1 MDNQYSTKK
10 QFILFLIVGV
20 VNTFNGIVFATLF
33 SIFLSGT
40 SAFVVGYACSLCV
53 SYVLNTMYVF
63 KQPLSWIRFVKFCF
77 SYIPNFLIQFLL
89 VIILFYYLEIPKIIV
104 YAIAAFIGVPIT
116 FLMVKFF
123 ALKPKE

>member
-10 QFILFLIVGV
+10 QFLLFLIVGV

-33 SIFLSGT
+33 SLFLDGT

-53 SYVLNTMYVF
+53 SYILNTNYVF
-63 KQPLSWIRFVKFCF
+63 KQPLSWIRFVKFCI
-77 SYIPNFLIQFLL
+77 SYIPNFLIQFVLVLL
-89 VIILFYYLEIPKIIV
+89 LFYYLEIPKIVV
-104 YAIAAFIGVPIT
+104 YAIAAIIGVPIT

-123 ALKPKE
+123 ALKPKG